1 MHSTSPCFSKMKC
14 TLSMIVL
21 LCIQVILAFPVM
33 PIQADLGECKFIEK
47 LTILSYD
54 ETHNL
59 DTVLVKTKSFMVPN
73 K

>member
-1 MHSTSPCFSKMKC
+1 
-14 TLSMIVL
+14 MIVL

-33 PIQADLGECKFIEK
+33 PIQAELGECKFIEK